1 MWIRIQ
7 FYADTD
13 PDIKLN
19 ADLDPGFPE
28 ITGTGMQANRREVL
42 LKWQYRTLTEEIRGS
57 E

>member
-13 PDIKLN
+13 PDLQLN

-28 ITGTGMQANRREVL
+28 ITGTGMQDNRREVL
-42 LKWQYRTLTEEIRGS
+42 LKWQYRTLTEESRGS